1 MASSESFERPGALRW
16 FSSIASAVPALVVL
30 ALLGGVAWWGHH
42 SGWTLPKRAA
52 LAGEKKEA
60 DDWCAEHSV
69 PESACVE
76 CNAKLAPK
84 PPSFGWCEK
93 HGVHDCPWCHPEVA
107 QLRGS
112 VPTVT
117 ADDLARAKRALDF
130 TERPENSPRCKL
142 HARRIQFESS
152 EAVDKA
158 GVGVDVVSAD
168 AVVESVSAPGEIG
181 YDQTRV
187 AHLSTRAPGTVFR
200 VFKRIGEPVKAGEL
214 LALVEAGDVGKAKAD
229 LRQALAA
236 VDSKSQ
242 TLANLK
248 ASTGV
253 VTDARVRE
261 AEATLR
267 EARIRMNAARQAL
280 VNLGLT
286 IDEAEVTNA
295 TDEQLERK
303 LHFLGLPAS
312 TTQSLDPRTT
322 TSNLLPM
329 FAPMGGVITSG
340 DVVAGEVVDVAR
352 VLFEVVDTSR
362 LWVTL
367 DVTAEQTRRVKLGQS
382 VRFKTDGG
390 KEEAVGTVVWRS
402 TQADPK
408 TRTVKVRADL
418 HDPTGRFLANTFGT
432 GRIVLREEPKA
443 VVVPNAAIQWD
454 GNCFVVFVQD
464 KDFRKPNAFKLFHVR
479 SVRIG
484 VKSDTQTEIIAG
496 LLPGEVIV
504 TKNAEVLRGEL
515 FRSNIGD
522 GCGCGH

>member
-1 MASSESFERPGALRW
+1 MASSESFERLGALRW
-16 FSSIASAVPALVVL
+16 VGGIASAVPALVVL

-52 LAGEKKEA
+52 LAGEKKEV

-107 QLRGS
+107 QLVGS
-112 VPTVT
+112 VPIVT
-117 ADDLARAKRALDF
+117 ADDLARAQRALDF
-130 TERPENSPRCKL
+130 TERPKNSLRCKL
-142 HARRIQFESS
+142 HSKRIQFASS
-152 EAVDKA
+152 EAVVKA
-158 GVGVDVVSAD
+158 GIDVYKVDTG

-200 VFKRIGEPVKAGEL
+200 VFKRIGESVKAGEL

-312 TTQSLDPRTT
+312 TAQPLDPRTT

-329 FAPMGGVITSG
+329 YAPMSGVITSG

-367 DVTAEQTRRVKLGQS
+367 DVTAEQMRCVKLGQM
-382 VRFKTDGG
+382 VWFKTDGA
-390 KEEAVGTVVWRS
+390 KEEEVVGTVVWRS

-418 HDPTGRFLANTFGT
+418 HDPKGRFLANAFGT

-443 VVVPNAAIQWD
+443 VVVPNEAVQWD
-454 GNCFVVFVQD
+454 GNCFVVFVKD
-464 KDFRKPNAFKLFHVR
+464 KKANAFALFHVR

-484 VKSDTQTEIIAG
+484 VKGDKNTEIIAG
-496 LLPGEVIV
+496 LLPGEWVV
-504 TKNAEVLRGEL
+504 FKNAEVLRGEL